1 MIPLMALGRGARGAQ
16 LFPQV
21 GVQLRCPAAAES
33 SARTRSGTWA
43 GHRDR
48 QNLHL
53 ALQSRYRGSR
63 RMVFTRPRPN
73 PDISLADRRPRLDES
88 RRGLRRER
96 ELKRGPLWYVRL
108 AYQTV
113 ESIQD

>member
-1 MIPLMALGRGARGAQ
+1 MRAVWTGDARDTRPGAEPGQAIEI
-16 LFPQV
+16 
-21 GVQLRCPAAAES
+21 GK
-33 SARTRSGTWA
+33 
-43 GHRDR
+43 
-48 QNLHL
+48 NLHL

-63 RMVFTRPRPN
+63 SMVFTRPPPN

-108 AYQTV
+108 SPDSSPVRFDNRAA
-113 ESIQD
+113 DR